1 MTHNDRAD
9 RSTGSA
15 EMSKASASSSRSEDH
30 RTNLAQPQ
38 PSNLNSCISVS
49 SKEQTSLE
57 DEKLPINSHQPFRG
71 RETEIVIVR
80 NDSLLVCNKAKKIKI
95 PYPLIKPPCGLSIN
109 ISSFA
114 DHESPTAFSEW
125 DRLSVGRLLAELVH
139 TSSAS
144 SLPIGLVHTTLASSL
159 PIELVHTSSASSLP
173 IELVHTSSASSLPI
187 ELVHTSWA
195 SSLPI
200 ELVHTSSASSLP
212 IELVHTSSA
221 SSLPIELVHTSSASS
236 LPIELVHTS
245 SASSLPIE
253 LVHTSS
259 ASSLPIELVHTSS
272 ASSLPIELV
281 HISSASSLPI
291 ELHTSLVNGL
301 DSVCPS
307 SWCAPTRRTV

>member
-49 SKEQTSLE
+49 SKETTGKPVLKTKS
-57 DEKLPINSHQPFRG
+57 
-71 RETEIVIVR
+71 
-80 NDSLLVCNKAKKIKI
+80 SLLTRINLSEEEKQKSLSSGTIASS
-95 PYPLIKPPCGLSIN
+95 PLIKPPCGLSIN

-281 HISSASSLPI
+281 HTSSASSLPI

>member
-9 RSTGSA
+9 QSTGSA

-30 RTNLAQPQ
+30 W
-38 PSNLNSCISVS
+38 
-49 SKEQTSLE
+49 QTSLE

-80 NDSLLVCNKAKKIKI
+80 NDSLL
-95 PYPLIKPPCGLSIN
+95 PPCGLSIN

-144 SLPIGLVHTTLASSL
+144 SLPIGLVYTTLASSL
-159 PIELVHTSSASSLP
+159 PIELVHTSLASSLP

-212 IELVHTSSA
+212 IELVHTSLA

-259 ASSLPIELVHTSS
+259 ASSLPIEL
-272 ASSLPIELV
+272 
-281 HISSASSLPI
+281 
-291 ELHTSLVNGL
+291 HTSLVNGL
-301 DSVCPS
+301 DSQINQGLPRGLHEANKYNDGQWGHPWMQGPQPALSPLHPLNGVLLHFVKKQS
-307 SWCAPTRRTV
+307 RMDAIGV